1 MRKELMPRPYVRSV
15 RLMNGER
22 KREAITI
29 RNNIIKFSQERMS
42 SLSLDLVQF
51 FLLQRNRDHIK
62 NYLPVSKCTL

>member
-1 MRKELMPRPYVRSV
+1 MRKELMPRPCVRSV

-51 FLLQRNRDHIK
+51 FFAATQPGPH
-62 NYLPVSKCTL
+62 